1 MKQSGRSMRPSSITS
16 LFIATTFSL
25 MVTGC
30 ASLLSKTPSGNEIV
44 HLGAV
49 VEPPSALGWSHSQTS
64 EYGVIFKK
72 SFPDNSESA
81 FLNTYT
87 FGVGE
92 FPSDDKFFEAIKR
105 GRASNND
112 KTRFRQLAVNY
123 KDVKYQGVPCIQYQ
137 GISEDHGTNGVGV
150 GNFSYFQNYGFIC
163 RTKLNNWTAILM
175 ELSHRSSDRE
185 MPEVLHDEAKD
196 FFDSIELIVQ

>member
-1 MKQSGRSMRPSSITS
+1 MRPSSIKS
-16 LFIATTFSL
+16 LFIVTTFSS

-30 ASLLSKTPSGNEIV
+30 ASLLSKTPSGNEVV

-49 VEPPSALGWSHSQTS
+49 VEPPSAIGWSHAQTS
-64 EYGVIFKK
+64 EYGVIYKK

-123 KDVKYQGVPCIQYQ
+123 KDVKYKGVPCIQYQ
-137 GISEDHGTNGVGV
+137 GISEDHGANGVDV
-150 GNFSYFQNYGFIC
+150 GKFSYFQNYGFIC

-175 ELSHRSSDRE
+175 ELSHRSPDKE
-185 MPEVLHDEAKD
+185 MPEILHDEAKD
-196 FFDSIELIVQ
+196 FFDDIELTEQ